1 MTALLFYGDT
11 ERSPAM
17 RHELPVTI
25 GDPFLLGVVDGRL
38 HVMASGL
45 ERARIEAA
53 APDAVLHDYDELGF
67 RELLESGMSRH
78 ELELE
83 LASRAAAAMG
93 IRAATADP
101 DMPVAVADRLRADGV
116 VLHLDDDAISA
127 RRRVKSAPELA
138 GTRRAQIAAEAGMSA
153 AAGLLRRSDRD
164 GDRLKLDGEVLT
176 AEAVRAAVRDVCQ
189 AHGAPAPPDIIVS
202 SPWSGYGHDP
212 GSGPLPAD
220 LPIVIDLWP
229 RDETSGCWADMT
241 RTFVVG
247 EISEQVRSME
257 SLVLEAFER
266 ARDAVAPGIT
276 GRALH
281 DLVCDVF
288 EPAGYRTQRNG
299 PGEDPNEGFQFSLG
313 HGVGLAVHEPPG
325 LGRTGHDAL
334 VAGDVIAIE
343 PGLWV
348 REVGEVRFEDLLLVT
363 EDGCE
368 TLTQVPVR
376 PQPLVPHEHQYAQRR
391 ARTHPGGARP
401 GGGVGRRRGRRLP
414 IGRKGGCDRLD
425 GGRRSRPGSTAWC
438 SDTSF
443 QGTRPSFFPAVLD
456 SSTSSRSGTGWQI
469 LQAGST
475 PHTAHWWLPTRP
487 ERASRCSYRR
497 RIRGRSGSSKS
508 SGVGWVGGGST
519 ETRNCEIFGSSSG
532 SGLVGAA
539 VRLALASSS

>member
-1 MTALLFYGDT
+1 MAALLFYGDT

-25 GDPFLLGVVDGRL
+25 GDPFLLGIVDGRL

-45 ERARIEAA
+45 ERTRIEAA

-93 IRAATADP
+93 IREATADP

-116 VLHLDDDAISA
+116 VLHLDEDAISA

-153 AAGLLRRSDRD
+153 AAELLRRSDRD

-257 SLVLEAFER
+257 SLVLEAIER

-325 LGRTGHDAL
+325 LGRTGHDPL

-363 EDGCE
+363 EDGGE
-368 TLTQVPVR
+368 TLTQYPYDLS
-376 PQPLVPHEHQYAQRR
+376 P
-391 ARTHPGGARP
+391 
-401 GGGVGRRRGRRLP
+401 
-414 IGRKGGCDRLD
+414 
-425 GGRRSRPGSTAWC
+425 
-438 SDTSF
+438 
-443 QGTRPSFFPAVLD
+443 
-456 SSTSSRSGTGWQI
+456 
-469 LQAGST
+469 
-475 PHTAHWWLPTRP
+475 
-487 ERASRCSYRR
+487 
-497 RIRGRSGSSKS
+497 
-508 SGVGWVGGGST
+508 
-519 ETRNCEIFGSSSG
+519 
-532 SGLVGAA
+532 
-539 VRLALASSS
+539 

>member
-25 GDPFLLGVVDGRL
+25 GDPFLLGIVDGRL

-45 ERARIEAA
+45 ERTRIEAA

-93 IRAATADP
+93 IRVATADP

-116 VLHLDDDAISA
+116 VLHLDDDAIA
-127 RRRVKSAPELA
+127 VRRRAKSAPELA

-153 AAGLLRRSDRD
+153 AAALLRRSDRD

-202 SPWSGYGHDP
+202 SPWSGFGHDP

-257 SLVLEAFER
+257 SLVLESIER
-266 ARDAVAPGIT
+266 AREAVAAGIT
-276 GRALH
+276 GRELH

-299 PGEDPNEGFQFSLG
+299 QGEDPNEGFQFSLG

-325 LGRTGHDAL
+325 LGRTGRDPL

-363 EDGCE
+363 EDGSE
-368 TLTQVPVR
+368 TLTQYPYELS
-376 PQPLVPHEHQYAQRR
+376 P
-391 ARTHPGGARP
+391 
-401 GGGVGRRRGRRLP
+401 
-414 IGRKGGCDRLD
+414 
-425 GGRRSRPGSTAWC
+425 
-438 SDTSF
+438 
-443 QGTRPSFFPAVLD
+443 
-456 SSTSSRSGTGWQI
+456 
-469 LQAGST
+469 
-475 PHTAHWWLPTRP
+475 
-487 ERASRCSYRR
+487 
-497 RIRGRSGSSKS
+497 
-508 SGVGWVGGGST
+508 
-519 ETRNCEIFGSSSG
+519 
-532 SGLVGAA
+532 
-539 VRLALASSS
+539 

>member
-1 MTALLFYGDT
+1 MSALLFYGDT

-25 GDPFLLGVVDGRL
+25 GDPFLLGIVDGRL

-67 RELLESGMSRH
+67 RELLESGISRH

-93 IRAATADP
+93 IRVATADP
-101 DMPVAVADRLRADGV
+101 DMPVAVADRLRADGI
-116 VLHLDDDAISA
+116 VLHLDDEAISA

-153 AAGLLRRSDRD
+153 AAALLRQSESD
-164 GDRLKLDGEVLT
+164 GDRLKLDGDVLT
-176 AEAVRAAVRDVCQ
+176 AEAVRAAVRDACQ
-189 AHGAPAPPDIIVS
+189 SHGAPAPPDIIVS
-202 SPWSGYGHDP
+202 SPWSGFGHDP

-229 RDETSGCWADMT
+229 RDEMSGCWADMT

-247 EISEQVRSME
+247 EINEQVRSME
-257 SLVLEAFER
+257 SLVLEALER
-266 ARDAVAPGIT
+266 TRQAVAPGIT
-276 GRALH
+276 GRELH

-299 PGEDPNEGFQFSLG
+299 PGEDPQEGFQFSLG

-325 LGRTGHDAL
+325 LGRTGHGPL
-334 VAGDVIAIE
+334 VPGDVIAIE

-348 REVGEVRFEDLLLVT
+348 REIGEVRFEDLLLVT

-368 TLTQVPVR
+368 TLTQYPYDLR
-376 PQPLVPHEHQYAQRR
+376 P
-391 ARTHPGGARP
+391 
-401 GGGVGRRRGRRLP
+401 
-414 IGRKGGCDRLD
+414 
-425 GGRRSRPGSTAWC
+425 
-438 SDTSF
+438 
-443 QGTRPSFFPAVLD
+443 
-456 SSTSSRSGTGWQI
+456 
-469 LQAGST
+469 
-475 PHTAHWWLPTRP
+475 
-487 ERASRCSYRR
+487 
-497 RIRGRSGSSKS
+497 
-508 SGVGWVGGGST
+508 
-519 ETRNCEIFGSSSG
+519 
-532 SGLVGAA
+532 
-539 VRLALASSS
+539 